1 MGYEHSRPG
10 WDRNYIDCG
19 RVHECQHAW
28 LIERRVDIPNA
39 SYDHLPKL
47 SWWDGLGWTRKKDDA
62 LRFTRWV
69 DAARVIDHV
78 LPPPVR
84 EITVQ
89 ATYHDDLEFRF
100 SNVSVTET

>member
-28 LIERRVDIPNA
+28 LIERRVD
-39 SYDHLPKL
+39 
-47 SWWDGLGWTRKKDDA
+47 KKDDA